1 MPERCP
7 LFSRLSKEQLRDA
20 LALMRA
26 QEKKYARGEIL
37 KNALDPLHAFGLVL
51 EGRVAVSMEDI
62 DGREML
68 LSQVGPG
75 QTFGEA
81 ICYLAEPS
89 PILISARTDARVL
102 WLRCEGLKGA
112 AEDELTRLLQTR
124 FTAML
129 ARRTLR
135 MNDRIQILSRG
146 SIREKLNAFFTER
159 ARDAG
164 GPRFE
169 VPFDRAGMAAYLAVD
184 RSALSRELSHMRRDG
199 LIDYHKNSFTLQMQ
213 PTKGGR

>member
-7 LFSRLSKEQLRDA
+7 LFVHLSPEQLRAA
-20 LALMRA
+20 LALLEAR
-26 QEKKYARGEIL
+26 EKKHLRGEIL
-37 KNALDPLHAFGLVL
+37 KNALSPLPAFGLVL
-51 EGRVAVSMEDI
+51 EGSVAVTMEDI

-68 LSQVGPG
+68 LTHVGAG

-81 ICYLAEPS
+81 LCYLGESA
-89 PILISARTDARVL
+89 PIVITALTDTRVL

-112 AEDELTRLLQTR
+112 DADPLGQMLRLR

-146 SIREKLNAFFTER
+146 SIREKLGAFFTECV
-159 ARDAG
+159 RDAG
-164 GPRFE
+164 SLDFT
-169 VPFDRAGMAAYLAVD
+169 VPFDRAGMAAYLGVD
-184 RSALSRELSHMRRDG
+184 RSALSRELSHMRREG
-199 LIDYHKNSFTLQMQ
+199 LLTYHKNTFTLHMQ
-213 PTKGGR
+213 PTKGG